1 MKLWNVITLDIIG
14 THSLKLL
21 MDKTGITGSWSQ
33 DPGLI
38 IEQMNMI
45 IMLRRILNDL
55 FLTIGRRIAIIWIRI
70 NIESRVTKKDNI
82 KKTNF
87 SG

>member
-55 FLTIGRRIAIIWIRI
+55 FLNIGRRIAIIWIRI

>member
-55 FLTIGRRIAIIWIRI
+55 FLNIGRRIAIIWIRI
-70 NIESRVTKKDNI
+70 NIESR
-82 KKTNF
+82 
-87 SG
+87 